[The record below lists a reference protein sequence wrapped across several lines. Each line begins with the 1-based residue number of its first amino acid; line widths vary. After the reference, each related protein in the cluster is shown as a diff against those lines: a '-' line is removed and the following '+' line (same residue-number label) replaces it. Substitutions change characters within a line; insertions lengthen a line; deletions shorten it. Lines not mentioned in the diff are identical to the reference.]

1 MIDSENEFGCGQY
14 FSAIIV
20 VPFIFCIIL
29 VFTLGEDD
37 MIVPW
42 LILTFIWYLF
52 YHIQI
57 DRVKKKRKE
66 ERDKKWKR
74 DRIKGAKQDIKN
86 YTKILNALESRKDK
100 IYKEVEKADNL
111 YWIKE
116 NKKWRLMI
124 KRAEDELK
132 RLKRK

>member
-1 MIDSENEFGCGQY
+1 MIDYENEFGCGQY
-14 FSAIIV
+14 FFAV
-20 VPFIFCIIL
+20 FGVPIIL
-29 VFTLGEDD
+29 FTILVLPFGDD
-37 MIVPW
+37 MIVPC

-66 ERDKKWKR
+66 ERDKEWKR

-116 NKKWRLMI
+116 NKKMI

-132 RLKRK
+132 ILKRK

>member
-1 MIDSENEFGCGQY
+1 MIDYENEFGCGQY

-20 VPFIFCIIL
+20 VPLIFSGIL
-29 VFTLGEDD
+29 VFTLGDD
-37 MIVPW
+37 IEVPW

-52 YHIQI
+52 YHILI
-57 DRVKKKRKE
+57 NRVRKKRNE
-66 ERDKKWKR
+66 EIDKKWKR
-74 DRIKGAKQDIKN
+74 EKIKMAKQDIKN
-86 YTKILNALESRKDK
+86 YTQILNALESRKDK

-116 NKKWRLMI
+116 NKKMI

-132 RLKRK
+132 ILKRK